1 MATLGSNAAEFAT
14 LTCAAFD
21 ALPEDEKAKAARLR
35 AQNALQQGGGR
46 ESTDLT
52 DTANTSYLGT

>member
-1 MATLGSNAAEFAT
+1 MKLPPLQPTVRMP
-14 LTCAAFD
+14 
-21 ALPEDEKAKAARLR
+21 LPEDEKAKAARLR

-52 DTANTSYLGT
+52 DTAQTSYLGT

>member
-1 MATLGSNAAEFAT
+1 MAPKMKMPPVQPTVRMP
-14 LTCAAFD
+14 
-21 ALPEDEKAKAARLR
+21 LPDDEKAKAARLR

-52 DTANTSYLGT
+52 DTANTSFLGY